1 MNGLEEIREYVGN
14 FVVEKGQV
22 QKQIGEI
29 EEKRTQ
35 LAQQRNEKKKVNSND
50 VTVYELGRQICELG
64 NQSQELQ
71 RKLDFKNYEI
81 KEQVNLIIDSILIES
96 IRRISMIYQE
106 INELEVASKKQ
117 IEIIEK
123 YLFQRREFYVRFG
136 RMPELSERAK
146 NEIKLQKKRFIKMKI
161 EIHEMVKKM
170 EQIGQEIS
178 DLEIIK
184 KQFKKGNWEVKL
196 EKEDSKEITIKE
208 LIEQETVAIVDLIGT
223 NFSKEITI
231 EELIE
236 QETAKITELIGTN
249 SSKEITIEELIEQET
264 AAIVELIGTN
274 SSKEITIEELIKQ
287 ETAKIVGLDIE
298 ELYVEEFEPIEEIE
312 IEEFHPEEIIVEE
325 FVPLEQISTIDEIEE
340 LARNIVEEIA
350 TEQTK
355 GFNINKI
362 EESEEKNIEANAE
375 SGIVF
380 EKEENAPKSK
390 VIIPLFGKNDTIS
403 TIIVKIEDGELVYKA
418 QMSDEEDIKIYP
430 SKLSQESV
438 LLRDKQ
444 NRAECAEILK
454 NYAIGEYKT
463 FDKKVINQI
472 DPLVCELLIE
482 CAGEYGYNAQELI
495 YDYAMS
501 FSNNLGCD
509 IENVPAIIYNLSYIE
524 TSNLSLKERTIIKK
538 ICKNARKNEK
548 VDIIESFTGFNKIKY
563 VLKRIFAI
571 NNVNVL
577 PEGNINKN

>member
-249 SSKEITIEELIEQET
+249 SSKEITIEELI
-264 AAIVELIGTN
+264 
-274 SSKEITIEELIKQ
+274 KQ

-390 VIIPLFGKNDTIS
+390 VIIPLFGKNATIS